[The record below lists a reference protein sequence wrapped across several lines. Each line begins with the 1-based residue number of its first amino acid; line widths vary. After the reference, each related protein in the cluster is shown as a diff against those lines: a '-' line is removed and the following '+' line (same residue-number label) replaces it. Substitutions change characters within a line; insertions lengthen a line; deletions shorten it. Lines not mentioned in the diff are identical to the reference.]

1 MEFGAWGT
9 VELLSSPEPTH
20 VREWLVT
27 VQPPKAQ
34 VPGAV
39 PELETM
45 SSKVV
50 LVVVVAEGA
59 VARLAVVE
67 KGLERAGPMVAE
79 VGHDRVLAPRD
90 AWAAGQ
96 GLGAAGPMLVGVGV
110 GQVPE
115 PMDLKALEV
124 GFRPLASKVVVLAV
138 GAEWEAK
145 RLFDP
150 AAAEA

>member
-1 MEFGAWGT
+1 M
-9 VELLSSPEPTH
+9 
-20 VREWLVT
+20 
-27 VQPPKAQ
+27 
-34 VPGAV
+34 
-39 PELETM
+39 
-45 SSKVV
+45 
-50 LVVVVAEGA
+50 VVVVAEGA

-67 KGLERAGPMVAE
+67 KGLEPAGPMVAE

-110 GQVPE
+110 GVGQVPE

-138 GAEWEAK
+138 GAGSEAK